1 MNSLP
6 FPNTQ
11 SLAHSIGQIDN
22 WLSSLVVDPITLRE
36 KQAMKG
42 KKHFVELLL
51 GYQDLFEVYKRLNR
65 TEEMV
70 RLLERVKSTIAVID
84 DDAYHDLAEISKMQ
98 FIEDA
103 LSYFFACYLVGWF
116 GIDNSLYLSEIKRIL
131 PRIYEHIPARGAC
144 QRMAFIR
151 RLKSL
156 DLPATDTMNLL
167 VHESLIRKKKDLAS
181 MLKADVYIIVH
192 EVFHF
197 TESGKHPATLLNQD
211 DLTYLANLFG
221 ELLVLLNTPD
231 GLDLLA
237 EVVVAMLFLDMA
249 RTEQWWKAVDFILQQ
264 QNANGSFGSYEASRE
279 QLRLAGNPYD
289 VDVGMYLHTTI
300 VCLKALALA
309 MPLLDK
315 KALVS

>member
-1 MNSLP
+1 MSSPL
-6 FPNTQ
+6 FPNPQ
-11 SLAHSIGQIDN
+11 SLAHAIGQIDN
-22 WLSSLVVDPITLRE
+22 WLSTLAVDPITLRE

-51 GYQDLFEVYKRLNR
+51 GYQDLLDVYKTLNR

-70 RLLERVKSTIAVID
+70 RVHERVKSSIAVID
-84 DDAYHDLAEISKMQ
+84 NDAYHDLATIGKKQ

-103 LSYFFACYLVGWF
+103 LSYLFACYLIGWF
-116 GIDNSLYLSEIKRIL
+116 GIDNSLYLSEIKQIL
-131 PRIYEHIPARGAC
+131 PRMYEHIPARGAC

-156 DLPATDTMNLL
+156 NLPATDTMNLL
-167 VHESLIRKKKDLAS
+167 VNESLIRKRKDSAS

-197 TESGKHPATLLNQD
+197 TESGKHPAPLLNQD
-211 DLTYLANLFG
+211 DLTYLVNLFG

-249 RTEQWWKAVDFILQQ
+249 KTEQWWKAVDFILQQ

-289 VDVGMYLHTTI
+289 VEIGMYLHTTI
-300 VCLKALALA
+300 VCLKVLALV
-309 MPLLDK
+309 MPLLEK
-315 KALVS
+315 KALVG